1 MNDRAGPAYR
11 DEVAA
16 AYARLESLEA
26 EARARA
32 ERESDSDDARLTA
45 LEAHARRWDRV
56 RTTLAL
62 VLGLTTLLSMHI
74 SERFGSSVAVL
85 LSSVVMVGVGV
96 TLAWPSLSMRAAVRS
111 TRVGHAAKKAA
122 PSMTGVRVLA
132 TSASEGE
139 GSAEAS
145 RATATKSV
153 ASQDS
158 TEERT
163 GSASSARAD
172 RERAR

>member
-16 AYARLESLEA
+16 AYARLQSLEA

-32 ERESDSDDARLTA
+32 DREGDTDEARLTA

-62 VLGLTTLLSMHI
+62 VLGLSTLLSMHI

-111 TRVGHAAKKAA
+111 TRAGIAAKKSASLA
-122 PSMTGVRVLA
+122 TGVRVVA

-139 GSAEAS
+139 PAAEAS
-145 RATATKSV
+145 RATDSQR
-153 ASQDS
+153 ASES
-158 TEERT
+158 P
-163 GSASSARAD
+163 ARAD
-172 RERAR
+172 RGRAR